1 MHLINIF
8 FFSETSRSL
17 RTPMFIVCSVVD
29 CDVMDTKD
37 ACKVNPKG
45 SVICP
50 FFRNDALFTKSTQI

>member
-1 MHLINIF
+1 MINM
-8 FFSETSRSL
+8 FFSLKRHIL

-45 SVICP
+45 SVICLV
-50 FFRNDALFTKSTQI
+50 FRYDALFTKNTQI